1 MIRRIFYAIIFLLT
15 AYFVIRH
22 FDELKLIIETVGSSD
37 GRWLL
42 VAVVVQFV
50 WLVMIAAN
58 MRSTYRLIGIDET
71 LTRLVPLTAA
81 ANFINAVA
89 PSYGIGAMAVFITD
103 GQRRGKPPGK
113 VSTAS
118 FLYLVYDYAGFMV
131 VLALGFIVL
140 FQRGLL
146 TPLLIGAAFF
156 AVSVGVTLIILT
168 IAGVLSADR
177 MERSLVGLTDLGNRL
192 LRPFSKRPLLD
203 RSKSSALGRQM
214 TEGLKEIHHSPRSLI
229 VPGIFALLRKVVMAL
244 VLYLVS
250 VAFHTPFDLG
260 TLVASFAV
268 SYLFTIASITPSGVG
283 FVEGAMA
290 LTQTAMGINPAIS
303 AGIALTYR
311 GLTFWLVLL
320 YGFFALRMVGYQP
333 REIKEGAQATRALGP
348 GESMHHHPTP
358 VEAEQDPALYRTAR
372 VPDHPDHQKAGEG

>member
-1 MIRRIFYAIIFLLT
+1 MIRRIFYAVIFLLT
-15 AYFVIRH
+15 GYFVIRNY
-22 FDELKLIIETVGSSD
+22 DELKLIIETVGRSD

-42 VAVVVQFV
+42 VAVAVQFL

-58 MRSTYRLIGIDET
+58 MQSTYRLIGIDET

-81 ANFINAVA
+81 ANFINAIA

-103 GQRRGKPPGK
+103 GQRRGKPAGK

-118 FLYLVYDYAGFMV
+118 FLYLVYDYAGFMI
-131 VLALGFIVL
+131 VLALGFIV
-140 FQRGLL
+140 FIERDLL
-146 TPLLIGAAFF
+146 TPVLIGAAIF
-156 AVSVGVTLIILT
+156 AVSIGVTLIVLT
-168 IAGVLSADR
+168 TAGVLSADR

-192 LRPFSKRPLLD
+192 LRPFSKRTLLD
-203 RSKSSALGRQM
+203 RTKSSALGRQM
-214 TEGLKEIHHSPRSLI
+214 TEGLKEIRHSPRSLI
-229 VPGIFALLRKVVMAL
+229 IPGIYALLRKAVMASI
-244 VLYLVS
+244 LYLVS

-260 TLVASFAV
+260 TLVASFSI

-303 AGIALTYR
+303 VGIALTYR

-320 YGFFALRMVGYQP
+320 YGFIALRMVGYQP
-333 REIKEGAQATRALGP
+333 GDVKRDAQASRSSDIIVEPAPAADPPLIP
-348 GESMHHHPTP
+348 DLTP
-358 VEAEQDPALYRTAR
+358 DNPSR
-372 VPDHPDHQKAGEG
+372 QKAGEG